1 MLRRRFLQTSLAA
14 GVAGALP
21 SFHVRAADKAGR
33 KYRTA
38 LVGCGWWGGNILRE
52 AMASGACTIVG
63 LCDVDDR
70 QSEATLAAVTAGT
83 GDQPRRFRDYREMF
97 AQVRPDIVIV
107 ATPDHWHPLVTIA
120 AVQAG
125 AHVYV
130 EKPLSHTVGEGLA
143 MLRAARAT
151 GRVVQVGTHRRL
163 SPHNLSAREFVR
175 AGGVGEIASVRCF
188 VAYGGSGPA
197 RALPTQPVPKELDW
211 DTWCGPA
218 PLRPYNGGDPRD
230 KNRAWAGAIHPR
242 GFRQYLD
249 YANGQLGDWGVHW
262 LDQVLWITGERDPLH
277 VYSTGG
283 RPIQGAPILTA
294 TEQTNDA
301 PDHQVA
307 VFRFPHLTVHWEHR
321 QYAGHTA
328 EKTESVGCY
337 FYGTKGTLH
346 LGWKQ
351 GWTFFPANPKEP
363 TRHEEPRLNEPDGQ
377 NIREVWADFLTAI
390 AAGVAPACDIGKI
403 FPASNAVL
411 LGMLSLKLGRSVA
424 WDAARQTIP
433 DDPAAQ
439 ALLRRAYR
447 PGWEYPKF

>member
-1 MLRRRFLQTSLAA
+1 MQRRRFLQSTLAA
-14 GVAGALP
+14 GAASALP
-21 SFHVRAADKAGR
+21 FFHLRAADKAGR

-70 QSEATLAAVTAGT
+70 QVEVTATAVSAGT
-83 GDQPRRFRDYREMF
+83 GDHPRRFRDYREML
-97 AQVRPDIVIV
+97 AAVRPEIVIV

-130 EKPLSHTVGEGLA
+130 EKPLSHTVDEGVA
-143 MLRAARAT
+143 MLRAARAA

-163 SPHNLSAREFVR
+163 SPHNLSARDFIR
-175 AGGVGEIASVRCF
+175 SGQLGEVASVRCF
-188 VAYGGSGPA
+188 VAYGGGPA
-197 RALPTQPVPKELDW
+197 RALPTQPVPPELDW
-211 DTWCGPA
+211 NLWCGPA

-242 GFRQYLD
+242 GHRQYLD

-262 LDQVLWITGERDPLH
+262 LDQVLWITGERDPQH

-283 RPIQGAPILTA
+283 RPIQGPPILTDK
-294 TEQTNDA
+294 EQTNDA

-307 VFRFPHLTVHWEHR
+307 VFRFPRLTVHWEHR
-321 QYAGHTA
+321 QYAGHNA

-351 GWTFFPANPKEP
+351 GWTFFPLNPKES
-363 TRHEEPRLNEPDGQ
+363 PRQVPAQLDEPDGQ
-377 NIREVWADFLTAI
+377 NIRAVWTDFLAAI
-390 AAGVAPACDIGKI
+390 ATGRPAACAIDEI

-424 WDAARQTIP
+424 WDAARQQIP
-433 DDPAAQ
+433 DDPAAR
-439 ALLRRAYR
+439 ALQRRAYR
-447 PGWEYPKF
+447 AGWEYPKI